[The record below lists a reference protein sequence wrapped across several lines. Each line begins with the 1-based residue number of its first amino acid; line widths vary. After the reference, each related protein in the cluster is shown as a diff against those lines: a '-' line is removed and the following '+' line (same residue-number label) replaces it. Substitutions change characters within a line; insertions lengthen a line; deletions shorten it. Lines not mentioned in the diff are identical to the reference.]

1 MCFPFIVILEGQSQK
16 LCQSNPNP
24 LPTQDLKKGDL
35 LGKGADAVVSI
46 FLLPGNH
53 KVAHQER
60 ITFTIKLLSGAENQ
74 SCERV
79 G

>member
-53 KVAHQER
+53 KVVYQDYPHNKTAF
-60 ITFTIKLLSGAENQ
+60 ISGAENQ
-74 SCERV
+74 SCEGV